1 MSNFFF
7 GKISKNHF
15 PEQLTDGYYIAEKNS
30 SWFGDLNVDDYVF
43 IIGDRKVQFWQAK
56 EYKNDRMNF
65 DILCDDCN
73 ITPGKFSSLNFF
85 KLNMELIIKSMRSTA
100 SEKKAFFKLELID
113 SNSDIVE
120 IVEIFKNPENYPKNL
135 RKIILYENEEA
146 YNKHRKNNEN
156 NNNIEIY
163 YNNKE
168 LEIIKKDFID
178 KKTLLD
184 NFNGK
189 ISSHNGQR
197 KQKTIDKFNLEGEK
211 FKELDILMQ
220 DLYDVLFTSP
230 QKVDNDSDIPI
241 IKNMEN
247 NTNIPLNQILY
258 GPPGTGKTY
267 NTVNYAIDIL
277 DHNSSYLKWEEKKKR
292 FDELRNEGRIV
303 FTTFHQSMCY
313 EDFVEGIK
321 PKIENGNVVYNVVDG
336 IFKTLCN
343 EAKIIVSEKKS
354 KEIDFSKTR
363 IFKMSLGEKGKDD
376 IQIFNYC
383 LENNVVALGWGGNID
398 FSNCTKT
405 EDFKVL
411 DSSWGSKAIEIFK
424 QRMRINDIILVADG
438 LDKIKGIAKVNG
450 DYEFLDNT
458 DLQDN
463 TGSGICQFRNVE
475 WLYSGEPI
483 PVSKLYNKNLSQQSI
498 YGFYND
504 KKEGKNDYNG
514 EIKTDF
520 INNVITGNINNTEP
534 QNYLL
539 IIDEINRGN
548 VSQIFGEL
556 ITLLEEDKR
565 LKNEFELKVKLPYS
579 KEDFGIPS
587 NLYIIGTMNTA
598 DRSVEALDTALRRR
612 FSFVE
617 MMPDTSLIEDKKIG
631 NITLKEVLDCLNKRI
646 LILKDREH
654 QIGHSYF
661 MKCSN
666 GDDLKNIFKNNIIP
680 LLQEYFYGNYENI
693 YCILGNGFIKVDP
706 NNIVF
711 ASQPSYYDNNTH
723 YRLLTNTEWEN
734 LDIEKAIA
742 TMLNKPKSS
751 EELYQ

>member
-7 GKISKNHF
+7 GKISQKHF
-15 PEQLTDGYYIAEKNS
+15 PEQLTEGFYIAEKNS
-30 SWFGDLNVDDYVF
+30 TWFGELNVNDYVF
-43 IIGDRKVQFWQAK
+43 IIGDGKVQFWRAK
-56 EYKNDRMNF
+56 EYEIDRMKF
-65 DILCDDCN
+65 EILCKDCN
-73 ITPGKFSSLNFF
+73 ITPGEFSSLNFF

-100 SEKKAFFKLELID
+100 SEKKAFFNLELID
-113 SNSDIVE
+113 SNSNIVK
-120 IVEIFKNPENYPKNL
+120 IFEEAENYPKNL
-135 RKIILYENEEA
+135 RKIILYENKEA
-146 YNKHRKNNEN
+146 CDKLSEKN
-156 NNNIEIY
+156 NNNIELF
-163 YNNKE
+163 YNNNE
-168 LEIIKKDFID
+168 LEIIYKDFID
-178 KKTLLD
+178 ETLLK

-189 ISSHNGQR
+189 FPSNNGPK
-197 KQKTIDKFNLEGEK
+197 KQKTIDKFNLEDKK

-220 DLYDVLFTSP
+220 DLYDVLFTSA

-241 IKNMEN
+241 IKNMGN

-277 DHNSSYLKWEEKKKR
+277 DHNSPNLKWEEKKKR

-343 EAKIIVSEKKS
+343 EAKI
-354 KEIDFSKTR
+354 
-363 IFKMSLGEKGKDD
+363 
-376 IQIFNYC
+376 
-383 LENNVVALGWGGNID
+383 
-398 FSNCTKT
+398 
-405 EDFKVL
+405 
-411 DSSWGSKAIEIFK
+411 
-424 QRMRINDIILVADG
+424 
-438 LDKIKGIAKVNG
+438 
-450 DYEFLDNT
+450 
-458 DLQDN
+458 
-463 TGSGICQFRNVE
+463 
-475 WLYSGEPI
+475 
-483 PVSKLYNKNLSQQSI
+483 
-498 YGFYND
+498 
-504 KKEGKNDYNG
+504 
-514 EIKTDF
+514 
-520 INNVITGNINNTEP
+520 GNINNTEP

-723 YRLLTNTEWEN
+723 YRLLTNTEWED